1 MSDCNS
7 TCAAIMAADS
17 ESQVI
22 SLVRGY
28 LGSFSSER
36 AALVPPSLLAF
47 GINHAKEIAQAAVEV
62 AHREA
67 QAVAEGPEAAFL
79 KDLGTVLSTA
89 AMKLVVLACGET
101 AQTAEG

>member
-17 ESQVI
+17 EAQVV
-22 SLVRGY
+22 SLVRSY
-28 LGSFSSER
+28 LASFNADS

-47 GINHAKEIAQAAVEV
+47 GINYAKEIAQAAVEISR
-62 AHREA
+62 REA
-67 QAVAEGPEAAFL
+67 QAVADGPEAVFL
-79 KDLGTVLSTA
+79 KDVGTVLSTA
-89 AMKLVVLACGET
+89 AMKLVVLACGEQ